1 MKSKVE
7 QYAKGDFYVEYPEVQ
22 FSQTYL
28 QLKVEAGSICSGSIS
43 VVSKNDIPMKMMVY
57 DDACFLHLDEHSIIG
72 CNGKI
77 SYTFSGE
84 NKIRGNVYD
93 GNLHIIG
100 NGIEKTI
107 PYNIEIVAPFIDLD
121 KVAIEDLMKF
131 SELAESDW
139 EKAID
144 IFYCDE
150 FAKTLLADNPEHME
164 SYKSLCDVG
173 AKDPAVRN
181 QALEEFLVYIHKKR
195 TLSFQVEHDRYHYKF
210 PKMRE
215 DHELILN
222 KNTWGYCKMK
232 ISSDS
237 KFLVVHEKEICSMDF
252 DDDKCVIHYSIDP
265 EHLNEDKDS
274 FGYITLEN
282 TYQEIKVSV
291 SVKRKEEESGTTV
304 KKNSNRKIINKEKSA
319 LVHNY
324 LDYRIGLI
332 PLDRFIDNA
341 RQILHNLVNM
351 EKDNDRY
358 RLGLLH
364 MSIIAGQEEAV
375 RQEIRRIEADEHNSF
390 SGYLE
395 RCYYMYLK
403 ALLSKDVRQI
413 VGACEEIEKALTVRD
428 EKVFFF
434 WLLLNLDERYQKDK
448 QWLFSQIEGLYLGGY
463 ESPILAIEICDLF
476 NQEPLLL
483 RKLDSVEL
491 AALTYGL
498 NNNYLSKEV
507 IEEFLLLAEK
517 EKAFSNRIFRL
528 LVQVYEL
535 WQKPE
540 IVRII
545 CGMLIRGGRLETR
558 YNKYYLEGI
567 KGGYKLVG
575 IQENYLR
582 SIDKSRYDLIPDS
595 VLRYFN
601 YKSFLTDSEY
611 AYLYANVVTN
621 KRQYLSQ
628 YEEYLPNMLAFME
641 EQIVKGVMSDDL
653 SVLYGEFLRPQ
664 SVNANYAAKLTNVI
678 FKRKLTVASD
688 DIVAVIVT
696 HRELEKAQV
705 VPVTNHVAYV
715 DMITESAVIT
725 LVDRDSNRYI
735 STIPY
740 KLQKLVDEEL
750 YMDILSQYAG
760 DDYRYILYRYDEFSA
775 YDAKDAREVNIAR
788 DIMSFREISTFT
800 KQQAIW
806 GIVRY
811 YNEHHDVDVLRS
823 YLDRVKVEYVTAAN
837 GAEYINGLI
846 LCGLYDKAYSAIK
859 IFGYKN
865 VTSENLIRLVE
876 ALCEFSQY
884 AREDTLLSIATFIY
898 KGGMDTIPVLGY
910 LVEYYQ
916 SGFYDMIKLWKRAI
930 GRVKRLENFEENII
944 CLALYTEQWDDQIFK
959 IFESYLRKKKRGM
972 VIKAFFKRAS
982 FAYIIEDKDMPEEF
996 FNMLVEQMMVEE
1008 WNDDMCRAA
1017 ILRYMSRKTKL
1028 DARDVEWIKSE
1039 VEYFEKKGILFP
1051 FFRHFKKY
1059 IKLPKDLFLLT
1070 YVVTKDKA
1078 GRQISFKYNIQSGA
1092 VKPELNRKARMM
1104 EVIPGYYMKEFV
1116 LFHGENLLYKMP
1128 EANVKYTK
1136 VYESQA
1142 MKAKGETDEYEN
1154 RFEMINSMLLD
1165 QEASKN
1171 QALIDKIDK
1180 YLKLSAVME
1189 ENLEIL

>member
-7 QYAKGDFYVEYPEVQ
+7 QYAKGDFYVEYPDVK
-22 FSQTYL
+22 FSKTYL

-43 VVSKNDIPMKMMVY
+43 VLSGNGIPMKMMVY
-57 DDACFLHLDEHSIIG
+57 DDACILHLNDHSVIG
-72 CNGKI
+72 ESGEI

-84 NKIRGNVYD
+84 NKLRGSVYD
-93 GNLHIIG
+93 GNIHVIG
-100 NGIEKTI
+100 NGMEMTI
-107 PYNIEIVAPFIDLD
+107 PYSIEIVAPFIDLD
-121 KVAIEDLMKF
+121 KVAIEDMMKF

-139 EKAID
+139 DKALD
-144 IFYCDE
+144 IFFSDE
-150 FAKTLLADNPEHME
+150 FSKTLLDGNPEYIE
-164 SYKSLCDVG
+164 SYKSLCDVS
-173 AKDPAVRN
+173 ANDESIKN
-181 QALEEFLVYIHKKR
+181 QTLEEFLVYTHKKR
-195 TLSFQVEHDRYHYKF
+195 TLSFQVEHDRYHFNF

-215 DHELILN
+215 EHELILR

-232 ISSDS
+232 VYSDS
-237 KFLVVHEKEICSMDF
+237 KFLIVHEKEVYSMDF
-252 DDDKCVIHYSIDP
+252 TDDRGVIHYTIDP
-265 EHLNEDKDS
+265 EYLSEDKDS
-274 FGYITLEN
+274 YGYIVLEN
-282 TYQEIKVSV
+282 TYQKIKVSV
-291 SVKRKEEESGTTV
+291 SVKAKEDGTKIPSGKNDDRKV
-304 KKNSNRKIINKEKSA
+304 KNTEKSA

-324 LDYRIGLI
+324 LDYRIGLVS
-332 PLDRFIDNA
+332 LENFIENS
-341 RQILHNLVNM
+341 RHTLHNLIGI
-351 EKDNDRY
+351 EKNNGMY

-364 MSIIAGQEEAV
+364 MSILAGQEDLV
-375 RQEIRRIEADEHNSF
+375 KQEIRRMEADEFNSF
-390 SGYLE
+390 SGYPE

-413 VGACEEIEKALTVRD
+413 VGACEEIENALTVHE

-463 ESPILAIEICDLF
+463 ESPVLAIEVCDLF

-491 AALTYGL
+491 AALTFGL
-498 NNNYLSKEV
+498 KNNYLSKEV
-507 IEEFLLLAEK
+507 IEEFLRLAEK
-517 EKAFSNRIFRL
+517 EKSFSTRIFRL
-528 LVQVYEL
+528 VVDIYEL
-535 WQKPE
+535 WHKPE
-540 IVRII
+540 IIRII
-545 CGMLIRGGRLETR
+545 CTMLIRGGKLETR

-567 KGGYKLVG
+567 KCGYKLVG

-628 YEEYLPNMLAFME
+628 YEDYLPNMLAFME
-641 EQIVKGVMSDDL
+641 GQIVKGAMSDDL
-653 SVLYGEFLRPQ
+653 SVLYEEFLRPQ

-678 FKRKLTVASD
+678 FKRKLMVASD

-696 HRELEKAQV
+696 HRELSKPEI
-705 VPVTNHVAYV
+705 VPVTNHIAYV

-725 LVDRDSNRYI
+725 LVDRNGNRYI

-750 YMDILSQYAG
+750 YMDILSQYAS
-760 DDYRYILYRYDEFSA
+760 DDYRYVLYRYDEFSA
-775 YDAKDAREVNIAR
+775 YDAKEAREVNIAR
-788 DIMSFREISTFT
+788 DILSFREISSFT
-800 KQQAIW
+800 RQQAIW

-823 YLDRVKVEYVTAAN
+823 YLDRVEVEYVTAVN

-846 LCGLYDKAYSAIK
+846 LCGLYDKAYAAIK
-859 IFGYKN
+859 LFGYKN
-865 VTSENLIRLVE
+865 VTNENIIRLVE

-884 AREDTLLSIATFIY
+884 AREDTLLSMAAFIY
-898 KGGMDTIPVLGY
+898 KGGLDTIPVLEY

-916 SGFYDMIKLWKRAI
+916 SGLSDMLKLWKRAI
-930 GRVKRLENFEENII
+930 GRVKKLENYEENII
-944 CLALYTEQWDDQIFK
+944 CLSLYTEQWDDQVLSV
-959 IFESYLRKKKRGM
+959 FESYLRKKKRGM

-982 FAYIIEDKDMPEEF
+982 FAYIIEDKMMPEEF
-996 FNMLVEQMMVEE
+996 FDMLREQIRVEE

-1028 DARDVEWIKSE
+1028 DSQEVLWIKSE

-1059 IKLPKDLFLLT
+1059 MKLPKDLFLLT
-1070 YVVTKDKA
+1070 YVVTRDKA
-1078 GRQISFKYNIQSGA
+1078 GRQISFNYNIQTGA
-1092 VKPELNRKARMM
+1092 LKPEINKKARMM

-1128 EANVKYTK
+1128 EGNVKYTR

-1142 MKAKGETDEYEN
+1142 MKAKGETEEYEN

-1180 YLKLSAVME
+1180 YLKLSTVME